1 MTLKD
6 ILHDAFLNREITGNE
21 KLLTDKFVSKEKI
34 FISTL
39 TKEQLNMYTNMVN
52 LLAQIDLTK
61 EKELVAF
68 VLKMLSLR

>member
-52 LLAQIDLTK
+52 L
-61 EKELVAF
+61 
-68 VLKMLSLR
+68 